1 MRSTKRVDLD
11 SVVAK
16 FEQWRKDRRSR
27 AIPDELWDS
36 AIGLL
41 ALHSAT
47 DICRALGL
55 NHSRFNQARGERGA
69 APPASR
75 KARRGRVTA
84 RRPGS
89 GTSRNASGFVELM
102 PVRLGPGRAVPPGG
116 GGTVG
121 MGMPTPA
128 PAGWRLTVESA
139 AGTLS
144 LVTRGSSS
152 APGGDLVETLCRL
165 VIASV
170 VAGSQS

>member
-16 FEQWRKDRRSR
+16 FEQWRRDRRSR
-27 AIPDELWDS
+27 AIPDDLWDS

-41 ALHSAT
+41 GLHSAT

-55 NHSRFNQARGERGA
+55 NHSRFNQACGERGA
-69 APPASR
+69 
-75 KARRGRVTA
+75 ARRGRVTG

-89 GTSRNASGFVELM
+89 GTSRKAGGFVELL
-102 PVRLGPGRAVPPGG
+102 PVRMGPGAVVPSGG
-116 GGTVG
+116 GAAG
-121 MGMPTPA
+121 MGAAAPA

-144 LVTRGSSS
+144 FVTRGLESTRR
-152 APGGDLVETLCRL
+152 PVGGRDLVETLCRL

-170 VAGSQS
+170 LSGPQS